1 MDHTKCH
8 IRALVL
14 LAIAMLSL
22 VAHAQP
28 ETIPAA
34 IAKGAVGSVSTVP
47 SGPTPTVAALL
58 RTTDTVVIG
67 TLGEPRSYLF
77 DDQREVFTDYPLT
90 DPTFI
95 FQAHMMGAS
104 TPGRM
109 PTVTV
114 TQRGGTLIV
123 NGTKFTQSE
132 PALPPLQSGNRAL
145 FLLERAG
152 DKYLIAGNFYGVF
165 EIIDEKLMPL
175 AARTDFAEEFKN
187 ITVAAAVDSIMTT
200 LRARPVLEK

>member
-1 MDHTKCH
+1 
-8 IRALVL
+8 
-14 LAIAMLSL
+14 
-22 VAHAQP
+22 
-28 ETIPAA
+28 
-34 IAKGAVGSVSTVP
+34 
-47 SGPTPTVAALL
+47 
-58 RTTDTVVIG
+58 
-67 TLGEPRSYLF
+67 
-77 DDQREVFTDYPLT
+77 
-90 DPTFI
+90 
-95 FQAHMMGAS
+95 MGAS